1 MIDYTKVL
9 IKPIVSERSY
19 KLLEQNKY
27 SFEVNT
33 KVSKEAI
40 ANSVE
45 KAFKVKVINVNTMNC
60 KGKFKRQGKTSGYT
74 KNWKKAIVTLK
85 AGDKIDVFEGS

>member
-27 SFEVNT
+27 SFEVNI
-33 KVSKEAI
+33 KASKEAI

-45 KAFKVKVINVNTMNC
+45 NAFKVKVINVNTMNC